1 MWCKTGTS
9 HVRFLH
15 ILIWKLEWVNLY
27 ETSIESG
34 LDGLV
39 EVIPSPYIGPNSKVQ
54 IQLRALDQSKPCLL
68 FVDLY

>member
-1 MWCKTGTS
+1 M
-9 HVRFLH
+9 
-15 ILIWKLEWVNLY
+15 NLY

-54 IQLRALDQSKPCLL
+54 SQLRALDQSKPCLL